1 MACVA
6 KFAMPGKLSRNKYM
20 SCMAC
25 VSFLHDN
32 QLSNYLQY
40 LNVKGN
46 VGPYNNS
53 YYNLHQYICNYNT

>member
-6 KFAMPGKLSRNKYM
+6 KFAMLGKLSRNKYM

-53 YYNLHQYICNYNT
+53 HYNLH